1 MYEKKLTAIR
11 MRVERVERVERE
23 RERERASRDEFDS
36 NQPLG
41 RLSRGMSEFSAAR
54 GANF

>member
-23 RERERASRDEFDS
+23 RERERARRDEFDS
-36 NQPLG
+36 NQPLR
-41 RLSRGMSEFSAAR
+41 RLSRGMSQFSAAR